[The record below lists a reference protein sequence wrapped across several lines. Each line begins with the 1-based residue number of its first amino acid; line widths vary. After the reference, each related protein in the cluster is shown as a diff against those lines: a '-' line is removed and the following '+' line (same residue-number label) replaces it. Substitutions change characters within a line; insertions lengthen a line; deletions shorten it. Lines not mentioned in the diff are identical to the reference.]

1 MIRWWQDEPLW
12 KSLGW
17 DRCWTAP
24 PFVCLLSVKINFFMF
39 IFRGWLC
46 SLLVFFNRI
55 FGNRSPPCSRAS
67 KERWVCCSFFCCF
80 FWHWDKHEFSANAQP
95 YPKQYVF
102 GWPFDI
108 HWLVVLLSFFTFI
121 YPLKLSPL
129 SPAFFFLALFL
140 LFCLLSCHYLISSLS
155 SPSFFTPLCSWFSI
169 LFMKSCSPRVCLNC
183 ILEKKAPH
191 NPGSSQSK
199 LTKHYFHRLC
209 LHDCVGLVV
218 VDAVKYE
225 ACFFYLEYLF
235 SLKLFSNF

>member
-1 MIRWWQDEPLW
+1 MSFLPMHNPTLNSTFLDGRLTFIDW
-12 KSLGW
+12 S
-17 DRCWTAP
+17 CFS
-24 PFVCLLSVKINFFMF
+24 PFLLSSIPLNCHLF
-39 IFRGWLC
+39 
-46 SLLVFFNRI
+46 LL
-55 FGNRSPPCSRAS
+55 P
-67 KERWVCCSFFCCF
+67 
-80 FWHWDKHEFSANAQP
+80 
-95 YPKQYVF
+95 
-102 GWPFDI
+102 
-108 HWLVVLLSFFTFI
+108 
-121 YPLKLSPL
+121 
-129 SPAFFFLALFL
+129 FFFLALFL

-191 NPGSSQSK
+191 NPGSSQSQ